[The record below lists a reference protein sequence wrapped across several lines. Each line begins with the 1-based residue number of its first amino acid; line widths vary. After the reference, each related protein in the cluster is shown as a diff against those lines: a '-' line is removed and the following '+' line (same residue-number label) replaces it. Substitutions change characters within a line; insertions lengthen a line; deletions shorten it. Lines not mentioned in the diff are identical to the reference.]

1 VLEILES
8 ESNRDRES
16 AKFNTVD
23 LKCKDEGGRIIII
36 EIQNQREVDYLQ
48 RLLWGTSKAVVE
60 SIELGEGYADVVKVI
75 SISILYY
82 QFRGDE
88 KENTDFIYYGTT
100 ELRGFYTQKPL
111 ILHHAIVQGEK
122 RTVLTSNEVF
132 PEYYLIYA
140 DKFQNQINHAI
151 DEWVYFFKHGEIR
164 DDFTSPGI
172 QLAAKKLDV
181 LQMPQEQ
188 RKSYESYMAYL
199 SRERSIIETAKDEGI
214 EEGIEL
220 GIEKGI
226 GIGIEKGN
234 IQTKKQIALNMLMN
248 DVDIDTV
255 IKCTGLTK
263 EEIEAIRKGGQA

>member
-1 VLEILES
+1 
-8 ESNRDRES
+8 
-16 AKFNTVD
+16 
-23 LKCKDEGGRIIII
+23 
-36 EIQNQREVDYLQ
+36 
-48 RLLWGTSKAVVE
+48 
-60 SIELGEGYADVVKVI
+60 
-75 SISILYY
+75 
-82 QFRGDE
+82 
-88 KENTDFIYYGTT
+88 
-100 ELRGFYTQKPL
+100 
-111 ILHHAIVQGEK
+111 
-122 RTVLTSNEVF
+122 VLTSNEVF

-220 GIEKGI
+220 GVEKGIGIGIEKGI
-226 GIGIEKGN
+226 GIGVEKGIGLGIEKGIGLGIEKGIELGFEKGN

-248 DVDIDTV
+248 DVDIDTI